1 LWRAAT
7 LKGAI
12 HIGSGGSA
20 KGLLASPSPEVARP
34 DSRFSRDFAVV
45 AAQKAAP
52 VALRFSSLLAV
63 SVKLS
68 H

>member
-45 AAQKAAP
+45 AAQKPAGRRIA
-52 VALRFSSLLAV
+52 FSILLAV
-63 SVKLS
+63 SVKLL